1 MKAKTLGA
9 ALLLSS
15 TLAAAALAASPALA
29 AGALA
34 PGNYSLGGIQPICL
48 LSNGTWYGERFANWG
63 GRWSAGPASEDA
75 TLIYGTYQ
83 GGFGN
88 DTMIVGSNGA
98 LDWTEFLDNGKLVKF
113 VDSKVTEIQGACGR
127 PAARINGQP
136 NPTD

>member
-48 LSNGTWYGERFANWG
+48 VRDGTWYGERFAGWG
-63 GRWSAGPASEDA
+63 GRWSAGPVSEDA
-75 TLIYGTYQ
+75 TLIYGTYNR
-83 GGFGN
+83 GFGN
-88 DTMIVGSNGA
+88 DTMVVGSQGA
-98 LDWTEFLDNGKLVKF
+98 LDWTEFLDNGRLVKF
-113 VDSKVTEIQGACGR
+113 IDSKVTRIRGACSR
-127 PAARINGQP
+127 PAVSVSPQA